1 MPRPTTP
8 NSANAFQ
15 SYKVTSIP
23 SEPVVV
29 PDERLFPF
37 PASISCERT
46 RGTSNTTMM
55 TGIQFQVLALP
66 EPMMLLEHDFG
77 HGRRQASRSGRE
89 AGVGVC
95 GGR

>member
-46 RGTSNTTMM
+46 RGTSNTPLYRAFRCPYLDDPFTHRRSD
-55 TGIQFQVLALP
+55 GPAALD
-66 EPMMLLEHDFG
+66 L
-77 HGRRQASRSGRE
+77 RQARSRHARN
-89 AGVGVC
+89 
-95 GGR
+95 